1 MEYMDEEKTLMSEQS
16 VEDWV
21 MAKCETWRDHY
32 EANYAQKFDEYYRLW
47 RGIWNAGD
55 MERKSERSRIISP
68 ALQQAVE
75 SSVAEIEEATFGR
88 GRFFDVTDD
97 IGDRERQDISFLRN
111 KLHEDF
117 DKAQIR
123 KAVGECLINSAVYG
137 TGVAEVVLEEVK
149 EMAPATQPVMG
160 GDLQAVGVNIKD
172 RTMVKLRPVMP
183 QNFLIDPIATSIDD
197 ALGVAVDEFVSKHL
211 VEQLQEEGVY
221 RQVYVGQAASDFE
234 IEPDQDITSY
244 DDDKVRLTK
253 YYGLV
258 PRVLLE
264 AANNPPEEEDVDS
277 DLTIAIE
284 ETKDTEDQ
292 SYYVEA
298 LVVIANNG
306 ILLKAEENPYMMGD
320 RPIVAFPWDVV
331 PSRFWGRGVCEKGY
345 NSQKALDT
353 ELRARIDALSLTV
366 HPMMAMDATR
376 LPRGSRPEVRPG
388 KIILTNGDPKS
399 VLQPFNFGQ
408 VSQITFAQ
416 AEALQRM
423 VQTSTGA
430 IDSAG
435 VQGSVNGD
443 ATAAGI
449 SMSLGAIIKRHKRTL
464 INFQQSFLIPFVKKA
479 ACRYM
484 QFDPENYP
492 VADYKFNATSSL
504 GIIAR
509 EYEVT
514 QLVQLLQTMS
524 QDSPLYPTLIQSIID
539 NMNLANREEL
549 QAKLQQAM
557 QEGQPSPEE
566 QQMQMAVQ
574 QAQLA
579 FQESQTAALQG
590 QAAESQARASKAM
603 METQLAPQELEID
616 KIKAIT
622 TNIKEGDG
630 DDREFERRMRIAQ
643 SLLKEKELELKF
655 QQQPSTAQQ
664 GVGNGSQQAG
674 IDRPS
679 GTDQQQVRPNLQE
692 VGGLGGV
699 Q

>member
-1 MEYMDEEKTLMSEQS
+1 MDEEKTLMSEQS

-277 DLTIAIE
+277 DLTVAIE
-284 ETKDTEDQ
+284 ETRDTEDQ

-298 LVVIANNG
+298 LIVIANNG

-643 SLLKEKELELKF
+643 SLLKEKELELRF

-674 IDRPS
+674 TNRPS

-699 Q
+699 